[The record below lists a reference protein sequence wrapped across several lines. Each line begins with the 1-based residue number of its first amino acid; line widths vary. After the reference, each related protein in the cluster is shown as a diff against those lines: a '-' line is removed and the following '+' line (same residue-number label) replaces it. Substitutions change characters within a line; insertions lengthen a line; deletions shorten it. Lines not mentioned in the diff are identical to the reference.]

1 MCFISCSNYR
11 FVNNQEQLMTLI
23 TIATKNT
30 VLHEYGKQ
38 RKYDSR
44 LINFFGVKSELSEC
58 ILPQIDIIQ
67 KLFHG

>member
-1 MCFISCSNYR
+1 MA
-11 FVNNQEQLMTLI
+11 LI